1 MNKKRWTILGI
12 IVLVIVAIGGGVYW
26 NMSHSVAKK
35 VPGNTYLYQS
45 ASKDKSLYVTFAKSG
60 SQVVVNSDKNTAM
73 NAGKSQAAFDK
84 EYKAQSKQAS
94 WNYKAEGGTL
104 TLAEETS
111 DGKVSQWQY
120 NGILATNSKFTAHGF
135 TYQIAKAGQGQVKSK
150 TVFEKIS

>member
-1 MNKKRWTILGI
+1 MNKKRWTILGA
-12 IVLVIVAIGGGVYW
+12 IVAVIVIVCGGIYW

-60 SQVVVNSDKNTAM
+60 SQVVVNSDRNIAI
-73 NAGKSQAAFDK
+73 NAGKSESAFAK
-84 EYKAQSKQAS
+84 EYKSQSKASS

-104 TLAEETS
+104 TLAEETT

-120 NGILATNSKFTAHGF
+120 NGILATNHKLTAHSF

-150 TVFEKIS
+150 TVFEKIN